1 MDSLEE
7 VIGHRWSI
15 ERESKKIKRA
25 LFYISTVVILL
36 IVSFPFIWMVLASLK
51 NQLQIMSVNKMFIFK
66 PTFSNYPKVFQEYDF
81 LKPILNSMI
90 VASLSTLFSLI
101 IGLPAAYSIAR
112 YRQEKLSFIILMV
125 RFIPSMTFLIPWFV
139 IFSKIGLTDSYISL
153 ILSHMVIAL
162 PFIIWVMMPYFETI
176 PKDLEEAATVDGS
189 SHIGVFVKIVLPLSG
204 PGIITVSI
212 LSFIFSWNNFIMA
225 MILAGGKT
233 KTVPLAI
240 FNFISDANIDW
251 GGLMAA
257 SVTIT
262 LPIIIFSLFTQR
274 FIVKGLTA
282 GAVKG

>member
-1 MDSLEE
+1 M
-7 VIGHRWSI
+7 
-15 ERESKKIKRA
+15 
-25 LFYISTVVILL
+25 
-36 IVSFPFIWMVLASLK
+36 MLASLK

-101 IGLPAAYSIAR
+101 MGLPAAYSIAR

-125 RFIPSMTFLIPWFV
+125 RFIPSMTFLIPWFI
-139 IFSKIGLTDSYISL
+139 IFSKIGLTDNYISL

-176 PKDLEEAATVDGS
+176 PKDLEEAATIDGS
-189 SHIGVFVKIVLPLSG
+189 SHIGMFVKIVLPLSG

-240 FNFISDANIDW
+240 FNFVSDANIDW

-282 GAVKG
+282 GAVKS